1 MSTVGIGIRHAGR
14 SQQVNSAVESR
25 DVSCTMG
32 TVNEPRYDVV
42 WPQAP
47 MGVQRHRHAARL
59 DDLRGKTV
67 AFVWEYMF
75 RGDELFPVLE
85 QYLRDT
91 YDVEVVGYE
100 AFGNTHGPDEAAVLA
115 ELPHK
120 LRDWRVDA
128 AVSGVGC

>member
-1 MSTVGIGIRHAGR
+1 MADM
-14 SQQVNSAVESR
+14 N
-25 DVSCTMG
+25 DVSRT
-32 TVNEPRYDVV
+32 TEPTYDVV

-47 MGVQRHRHAARL
+47 MGVQRRPRAARL
-59 DDLRGKTV
+59 DHLHGKRI

-75 RGDELFPVLE
+75 RGDELFPSLE
-85 QYLRDT
+85 QHLRDI
-91 YDVEVVGYE
+91 YGVDVVGYE

-115 ELPHK
+115 DLPQK